1 MTGKMT
7 VLPNGLKIVTDTMDE
22 VDTVSLGIWV
32 DIGAMYEPAEINGIS
47 HLLEHMAFKQL
58 LKNTLINQY
67 QNLLFLKLLLYQSH
81 LL

>member
-32 DIGAMYEPAEINGIS
+32 DIGAMYERPKSTVFPICW
-47 HLLEHMAFKQL
+47 
-58 LKNTLINQY
+58 NTWRLRER
-67 QNLLFLKLLLYQSH
+67 
-81 LL
+81 